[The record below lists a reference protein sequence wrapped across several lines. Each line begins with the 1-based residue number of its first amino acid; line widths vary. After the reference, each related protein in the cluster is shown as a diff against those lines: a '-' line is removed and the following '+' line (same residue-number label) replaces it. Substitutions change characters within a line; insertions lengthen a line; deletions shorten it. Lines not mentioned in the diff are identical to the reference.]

1 MEFHENFFE
10 DNNLDF
16 NKENIKKLKNK
27 FRADVRETI
36 GKDLR
41 EAYLRILNRQYD
53 HLIERY
59 LKNPNKTLMTNES
72 FLSQSMVLSRS
83 QLLNR
88 SQSAVILRK
97 TKTKKKKGKMKYI
110 LDYDFLKYSPKNFIY
125 KKEKKYE
132 NKNIEEIRKDDIINE
147 ENQNFNSNNFNS
159 SNNNIINNNINNNSN
174 INNPNSFLKEKSKST
189 KEIPFQE
196 EERLTLYEKFL
207 VQKELKQNQ
216 IELEKLKKREEEK
229 EINKPKKYMSE
240 KSRKLVKNTKPI
252 YDRINE
258 IKLKKLED
266 LIRIK
271 LQIDD
276 EIKSK
281 NLKDKIN
288 FENIKKQNKKNV
300 NSPKFESFNDWYI
313 QNGNWELTKK
323 EKIHNKKMQLEAI
336 NYSKSNEYCS
346 FHPQINKNKS
356 YNKKSN
362 EDFGTRLYNDF
373 FTKKK
378 KMENLIDKYTPKF
391 KPKVNQKIKFPKT
404 SEKVCIFEIDEE

>member
-1 MEFHENFFE
+1 
-10 DNNLDF
+10 
-16 NKENIKKLKNK
+16 
-27 FRADVRETI
+27 
-36 GKDLR
+36 
-41 EAYLRILNRQYD
+41 
-53 HLIERY
+53 
-59 LKNPNKTLMTNES
+59 
-72 FLSQSMVLSRS
+72 
-83 QLLNR
+83 
-88 SQSAVILRK
+88 
-97 TKTKKKKGKMKYI
+97 
-110 LDYDFLKYSPKNFIY
+110 
-125 KKEKKYE
+125 
-132 NKNIEEIRKDDIINE
+132 
-147 ENQNFNSNNFNS
+147 
-159 SNNNIINNNINNNSN
+159 
-174 INNPNSFLKEKSKST
+174 
-189 KEIPFQE
+189 
-196 EERLTLYEKFL
+196 
-207 VQKELKQNQ
+207 
-216 IELEKLKKREEEK
+216 
-229 EINKPKKYMSE
+229 MSE

-391 KPKVNQKIKFPKT
+391 KPKANQKIKFPKQM
-404 SEKVCIFEIDEE
+404 KK

>member
-1 MEFHENFFE
+1 MFFLNFCFNLIVKMEFHENFFDE
-10 DNNLDF
+10 NNLDF
-16 NKENIKKLKNK
+16 NKENIKKFKNK
-27 FRADVRETI
+27 FRTDVRETI

-41 EAYLRILNRQYD
+41 EAYLRILNRQYE
-53 HLIERY
+53 HLIDKY

-72 FLSQSMVLSRS
+72 FLSQSMMLSKS
-83 QLLNR
+83 QYLNR
-88 SQSAVILRK
+88 SQSSVLLRRA
-97 TKTKKKKGKMKYI
+97 KTKKKKGNLKYI
-110 LDYDFLKYSPKNFIY
+110 LDYEFLKYSPKKFID
-125 KKEKKYE
+125 KKKKKFD
-132 NKNIEEIRKDDIINE
+132 NKDLEEIKKDDNINE
-147 ENQNFNSNNFNS
+147 KNQKINSNNFNS
-159 SNNNIINNNINNNSN
+159 NNN

-276 EIKSK
+276 ENNYK

-300 NSPKFESFNDWYI
+300 NSPNFESFNDWYI
-313 QNGNWELTKK
+313 QNGNWELAKK
-323 EKIHNKKMQLEAI
+323 EKIHNKKMQLEAF
-336 NYSKSNEYCS
+336 NSSKSNEYCS
-346 FHPQINKNKS
+346 FHPQINKNKY

-362 EDFGTRLYNDF
+362 EDFGTRLYN
-373 FTKKK
+373 
-378 KMENLIDKYTPKF
+378 
-391 KPKVNQKIKFPKT
+391 
-404 SEKVCIFEIDEE
+404 